1 MPVTRRPVRYPP
13 SRNAP
18 TQRDSMSVPH
28 HHIRW
33 RPSRREP
40 GRCRCATGLLSSP
53 DLVRCPTRIGGAT
66 IIVPCSSPHLGEIV
80 GTQPA
85 SSGDGAAGG
94 SSSSDPESS
103 CAQLTTALTGAVD
116 PSFGGEL
123 RVVVL
128 PGPGQQLAG
137 PLSADTGVYYTSEQ
151 RSEWVICAIESAVDR
166 RLLDSVARYAGRP
179 LPLE

>member
-1 MPVTRRPVRYPP
+1 MHRRSATVCRFRTITFGGGPP
-13 SRNAP
+13 AGSLVDAVALPGCCHLRTWSGVLP
-18 TQRDSMSVPH
+18 GLGVP
-28 HHIRW
+28 
-33 RPSRREP
+33 
-40 GRCRCATGLLSSP
+40 
-53 DLVRCPTRIGGAT
+53 T

-151 RSEWVICAIESAVDR
+151 RSEWVICAIERAVDR